1 MNLKKAYYFAFY
13 KLYQSFE
20 GSPSRFWS
28 EWKASL
34 LMDILVGCIIITSG
48 LIYTVIT
55 KKGFIIF
62 ESTLN
67 TWIMIIIISV
77 GNYFIF
83 NHTDRWKKIVYDF
96 NHSKNKNR
104 IAGII
109 FWCIFFLII
118 ASVVFMF
125 YLMSQIDWK
134 QYR

>member
-13 KLYQSFE
+13 EFYQSFE
-20 GSPSRFWS
+20 ASPSKFWS

-48 LIYTVIT
+48 LINTVIT

-62 ESTLN
+62 ESNLN
-67 TWIMIIIISV
+67 TWLMVIIISV

-83 NHTDRWKKIVYDF
+83 NHTDRWKKIVSDF

>member
-20 GSPSRFWS
+20 ASPSRFWS

-67 TWIMIIIISV
+67 TWIMVIIISV

-83 NHTDRWKKIVYDF
+83 NHTDRWKKIISDF